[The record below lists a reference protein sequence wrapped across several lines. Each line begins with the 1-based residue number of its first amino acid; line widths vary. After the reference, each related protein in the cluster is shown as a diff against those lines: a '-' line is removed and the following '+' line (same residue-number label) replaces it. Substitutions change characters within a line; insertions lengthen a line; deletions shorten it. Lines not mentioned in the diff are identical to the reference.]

1 MTRGHQQR
9 AVQSEFG
16 RQKQRRAGPTDMG
29 MEICLHLEVAHHLTW
44 KSPVTAD
51 CILLTG
57 WLGRFLGMSEVW
69 NPEGWLHLQPGSEGS
84 EHLPKAPY
92 LVGMGF

>member
-29 MEICLHLEVAHHLTW
+29 MEICLHVEVAHYLNLEITCYRRLH
-44 KSPVTAD
+44 PAD
-51 CILLTG
+51 RLA
-57 WLGRFLGMSEVW
+57 R
-69 NPEGWLHLQPGSEGS
+69 
-84 EHLPKAPY
+84 
-92 LVGMGF
+92 